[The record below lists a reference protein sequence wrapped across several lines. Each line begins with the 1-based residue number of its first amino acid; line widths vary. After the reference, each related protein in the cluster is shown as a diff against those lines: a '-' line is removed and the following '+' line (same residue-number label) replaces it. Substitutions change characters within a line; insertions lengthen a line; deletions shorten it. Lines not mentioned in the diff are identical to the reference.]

1 VNFILRE
8 DAESICGGDLD
19 LQELK
24 NCSILVTGAN
34 GMIASYAVRI
44 LLHLNDMYPGFN
56 ITVIAM
62 CRSMQKARERF
73 HDLLDNPYLLIK
85 RGDLSEPLAEPGHVD
100 YILHAASLASSEHCR
115 LNPAGVILPNVI
127 GTRYLLDMAREKK
140 SRGFLFLSSGE
151 VCGESDKKI
160 ITENDIGSLDPTQ
173 LRNCYGESKRM
184 GENMCVAW
192 CHQYGV
198 PAMAVRLEHT
208 YGPTM
213 DLNNDHRVFAEFVAD
228 VVNRRDI
235 VLKSDGL
242 AERTFC
248 YAADA
253 MDGFLRVLLKGNAG
267 QTYNIGNMGAH
278 SSVRNLADTLVSLF
292 PEMGLKVIQRERA
305 EGDAHMEHKNRQRP
319 MLSTAKIENLG
330 YTCKFGIRE
339 GFRRT
344 ILSFVA
350 EEEGHV
356 DNAEARYGK

>member
-1 VNFILRE
+1 MNPVLRE
-8 DAESICGGDLD
+8 DAELICGGNLD
-19 LQELK
+19 LRELK
-24 NCSILVTGAN
+24 HCSILVTGAN

-44 LLHLNDMYPGFN
+44 LLHLNDIYPGIN
-56 ITVIAM
+56 ITVTAM
-62 CRSMQKARERF
+62 CRSMQKATERF
-73 HDLLDNPYLLIK
+73 HDLLDNPFLVLK
-85 RGDLSEPLAEPGHVD
+85 RGDLSEPVAVPGHVD
-100 YILHAASLASSEHCR
+100 YILHAASLASSEHCK
-115 LNPAGVILPNVI
+115 LDPTGVIIPNVI
-127 GTRYLLDMAREKK
+127 GTRNLLDMAREKR

-160 ITENDIGSLDPTQ
+160 ITENDIGSLDPTE

-192 CHQYGV
+192 SHQYGV

-253 MDGFLRVLLKGNAG
+253 MDGFLRVLLKGKAG
-267 QTYNIGNMGAH
+267 ETYNVGNMGAH
-278 SSVRNLADTLVSLF
+278 SSIKNLAETLVSLF
-292 PEMGLKVIQRERA
+292 PEMGLKVIRKERT
-305 EGDAHMEHKNRQRP
+305 EGDAHMENKDRQRP

-330 YTCKFGIRE
+330 YTCKFSIRE

-344 ILSFVA
+344 IMRFIA
-350 EEEGHV
+350 EEEAHV
-356 DNAEARYGK
+356 YNAEASYGK